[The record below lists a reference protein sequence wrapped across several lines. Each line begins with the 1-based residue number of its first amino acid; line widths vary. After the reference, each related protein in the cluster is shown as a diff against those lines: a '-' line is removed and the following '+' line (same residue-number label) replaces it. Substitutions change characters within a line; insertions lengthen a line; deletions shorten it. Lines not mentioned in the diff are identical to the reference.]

1 MAARTGGGGR
11 RRGMR
16 GRPASSQRWLRRQ
29 LSDPFVARAAR
40 EGYRSRSAYKLI
52 GIDDRRR
59 LLRRGMRVLDLG
71 AAPGGWTQVA
81 VERAGPGRTVALD
94 LRPME
99 PLEGAVLLEA
109 DAFAEGAAALAR
121 NALRGPADVVL
132 SDMAPNATGHRA
144 TDQLRS
150 IALAEAALD
159 LALALL
165 RPGGSFLVKIIRG
178 GGEEELAAAIRG
190 SFDDLRREKPAASRK
205 ESREVFLLAR
215 GFRGGGGA

>member
-1 MAARTGGGGR
+1 MAARADRGR
-11 RRGMR
+11 RRLGMR
-16 GRPASSQRWLRRQ
+16 GRPPSSQRWLRRQ

-94 LRPME
+94 LRPMD
-99 PLEGAVLLEA
+99 PVEGALVLEA
-109 DAFAEGAAALAR
+109 DAFAEGTAPRARDALG
-121 NALRGPADVVL
+121 GPADVVL
-132 SDMAPNATGHRA
+132 SDMAPNTTGHRA

-150 IALAEAALD
+150 IALAEAALE
-159 LALALL
+159 LARALL

-178 GGEEELAAAIRG
+178 GGEEELAAALKAV
-190 SFDDLRREKPAASRK
+190 FEDLRREKPAASRK

-215 GFRGGGGA
+215 SFRDGMGT

>member
-1 MAARTGGGGR
+1 MMERKDGGR

-16 GRPASSQRWLRRQ
+16 GRPPSSQRWLRRQ
-29 LSDPFVARAAR
+29 FSDPFVARATR

-52 GIDDRRR
+52 GIDDRRH

-81 VERAGPGRTVALD
+81 VERVGPGRTVALD
-94 LRPME
+94 LRPMQ
-99 PLEGAVLLEA
+99 PIEGALFLEA
-109 DAFAEGAAALAR
+109 DAFAEGTGALAR
-121 NALRGPADVVL
+121 EALGGPADVVL

-150 IALAEAALD
+150 ITLAEAALD
-159 LALALL
+159 LARSLL

-178 GGEEELAAAIRG
+178 GGEEELAAAIRTAFG
-190 SFDDLRREKPAASRK
+190 DLRREKPAASRK

-215 GFRGGGGA
+215 EFRGGT